1 MDRASDLKR
10 ELRERVWRLLE
21 ERGVARFP
29 RPVYG
34 RIPNFEGAETAA
46 RRILQLEEFRA
57 RVVKVSY
64 PRLKNVGLKL
74 WVV

>member
-1 MDRASDLKR
+1 MVQASDLKR

-34 RIPNFEGAETAA
+34 RIPNFVGAETAA
-46 RRILQLEEFRA
+46 RRILHR
-57 RVVKVSY
+57 
-64 PRLKNVGLKL
+64 NT
-74 WVV
+74 